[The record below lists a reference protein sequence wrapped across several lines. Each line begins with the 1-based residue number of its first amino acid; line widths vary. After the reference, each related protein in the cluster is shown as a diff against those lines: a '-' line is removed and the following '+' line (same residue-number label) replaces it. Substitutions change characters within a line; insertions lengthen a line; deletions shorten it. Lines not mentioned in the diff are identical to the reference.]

1 MKYLLIVGGDKIEQ
15 ISVRLE
21 ERGVK
26 VISHL
31 DGRKPKLAIKDI
43 PNKVDFVLVITDY
56 INHNLSKVVKKKAHE
71 KSIPIGYSKRSWN
84 SISCEI
90 NKLIA
95 TL

>member
-15 ISVRLE
+15 ISLRLE

-31 DGRKPKLAIKDI
+31 DGRKPKITVKEI
-43 PNKVDFVLVITDY
+43 PNKVDCVLIITDY
-56 INHNLSKVVKKKAHE
+56 INHNLSKVVKKKAQD
-71 KSIPIGYSKRSWN
+71 KSIPIGYSKRSWH
-84 SISCEI
+84 SISTEI
-90 NKLIA
+90 NKLIT